1 MKKFLSLFLIL
12 LLLCGFPFAVT
23 AEEVNNEI
31 NEKINEEVNEEIDED
46 INEDPIL
53 PTFSFTPPSKVF
65 YTVGD
70 SPDYTGGMI
79 TYTTAQTEYEV
90 DLSNPE
96 VDPATYCTGFDTSTP
111 GIKTVTV
118 SFAQEAPK
126 GYFTIIVM
134 NEEEPITA
142 MKDIGDSQ
150 WFFEAFGITMKAG
163 LFQGDAAGTLRPDAP
178 ITRAE
183 FAALIY
189 RAWGSDP
196 QVMTQD
202 YDEKVNSFTD
212 VNPTDWFYDE
222 VEACRK
228 AGILRGYEGGTCLPN
243 EKISR
248 QDAVLMLMRIRYTD
262 EQLAAVNIEQSIL
275 ESEVNPFDFN
285 DVADYAAPAMALAL
299 GDLIRGDDH
308 QKIHPRNTIT
318 RAETATIYQ
327 RMFFEEYAWTA
338 PEMPKPQPEV
348 PATPKPDPS
357 EMPLIFLSPSSQFDN
372 RYTGVNTTE
381 GIQMNE
387 LAKILKK
394 KLEAKGY
401 RVYLPSSNTTYQ
413 ERAALSNEVG
423 ADIHIPL
430 HSNAGGG
437 TGARIFY
444 NGTIQGS
451 KELSTAIFK
460 YLGPLT
466 NSNDPQVPYLK
477 DDSKTSKPYHEIRVP
492 KAEMAYIEVEFHD
505 ISAKAQ
511 WIVNNKDAIADAI
524 VKGIND
530 YCERY
535 LLK

>member
-12 LLLCGFPFAVT
+12 LLICSFPFAGT
-23 AEEVNNEI
+23 AEEISEVVNE
-31 NEKINEEVNEEIDED
+31 EINEEVNEDINEDED
-46 INEDPIL
+46 EVEDPIL

-65 YTVGD
+65 YTVGEA
-70 SPDYTGGMI
+70 PDFTDGTI
-79 TYTTAQTEYEV
+79 TYTTAQTEYKVE
-90 DLSNPE
+90 LSNPE
-96 VDPATYCTGFDTSTP
+96 VDPAYYCSGFDTSTP

-142 MKDIGDSQ
+142 MKDIWDSQ

-189 RAWGSDP
+189 RAWSSDP

-202 YDEKVNSFTD
+202 YGEKVNSFTD
-212 VNPTDWFYDE
+212 VSPSDWFYDE

-228 AGILRGYEGGTCLPN
+228 AGILRGYEDGTCLPN

-275 ESEVNPFDFN
+275 ESGVNPLDFN

-308 QKIHPRNTIT
+308 QKIHPQNTIT

-327 RMFFEEYAWTA
+327 RMFFEEYEWTA
-338 PEMPKPQPEV
+338 PEMPEPQPEE
-348 PATPKPDPS
+348 PATPKPNPT

-387 LAKILKK
+387 LAKILKQ

-430 HSNAGGG
+430 HSNSGGG
-437 TGARIFY
+437 TGTRIFY

-451 KELSTAIFK
+451 KELSTAIFN
-460 YLGPLT
+460 YLGALT
-466 NSNDPQVPYLK
+466 NAKDPKYLK
-477 DDSKTSKPYHEIRVP
+477 DDSTASLPFHEIRVP

-524 VKGIND
+524 AKGIID
-530 YCERY
+530 YCEAY
-535 LLK
+535 LIK

>member
-12 LLLCGFPFAVT
+12 LLLYGFPFAVT

-31 NEKINEEVNEEIDED
+31 NEEINEEVNEEIDED

-96 VDPATYCTGFDTSTP
+96 VDPTNYCSGFDTSTP

-275 ESEVNPFDFN
+275 ESGVNPFDFN

-338 PEMPKPQPEV
+338 PEMPP
-348 PATPKPDPS
+348 
-357 EMPLIFLSPSSQFDN
+357 
-372 RYTGVNTTE
+372 R
-381 GIQMNE
+381 
-387 LAKILKK
+387 
-394 KLEAKGY
+394 
-401 RVYLPSSNTTYQ
+401 
-413 ERAALSNEVG
+413 
-423 ADIHIPL
+423 
-430 HSNAGGG
+430 
-437 TGARIFY
+437 
-444 NGTIQGS
+444 GS
-451 KELSTAIFK
+451 
-460 YLGPLT
+460 
-466 NSNDPQVPYLK
+466 
-477 DDSKTSKPYHEIRVP
+477 R
-492 KAEMAYIEVEFHD
+492 
-505 ISAKAQ
+505 
-511 WIVNNKDAIADAI
+511 
-524 VKGIND
+524 
-530 YCERY
+530 
-535 LLK
+535 